1 MRANEDTNVEKHP
14 AVRKRRKNTLLGSV
28 AITVGLALA
37 VMIAWRDQLN
47 ILSFSL
53 VIFLLLFGGYI
64 WDAKEFGALIREML
78 KAAVEWRKK

>member
-1 MRANEDTNVEKHP
+1 MRANEDTSAEKHP
-14 AVRKRRKNTLLGSV
+14 AVRKRRKNTLLGSA
-28 AITVGLALA
+28 AISVGLGMA

-47 ILSFSL
+47 VLSFSL